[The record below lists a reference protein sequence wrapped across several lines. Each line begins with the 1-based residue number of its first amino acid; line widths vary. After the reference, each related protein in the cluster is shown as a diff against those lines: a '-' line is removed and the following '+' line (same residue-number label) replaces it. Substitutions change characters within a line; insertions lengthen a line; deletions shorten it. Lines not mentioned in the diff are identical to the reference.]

1 MRPGDIRAGEHHHD
15 QHRHHDHRPDH
26 RRPRPGPALA
36 NADRAT
42 AHTHHADYA
51 ADLTEELRR
60 RAQAGDQEAL
70 TELAGTY
77 GTPEWQAAN
86 KERLDEEAQRFEATL
101 EAGKQARLAEEA
113 ADRQWWRDHLGLAPS
128 ASASEI
134 AAGKA
139 LALGRA

>member
-1 MRPGDIRAGEHHHD
+1 MTSIATMTTAQIVNAR
-15 QHRHHDHRPDH
+15 
-26 RRPRPGPALA
+26 GPALA
-36 NADRAT
+36 SADRAT

-51 ADLTEELRR
+51 ADLTAELRR

-86 KERLDEEAQRFEATL
+86 GERLEAEAQRFEANL
-101 EAGKQARLAEEA
+101 EAGKQARLDEEA